1 MNEAKKKY
9 QKSCK
14 SKVITFYKHEG
25 ELLDFANEINFQK
38 FVKQALYNAMVYD
51 YKESIKKRFKKGVK

>member
-1 MNEAKKKY
+1 MNEAKRKY

-14 SKVITFYKHEG
+14 SKVITFYKHEA

-38 FVKQALYNAMVYD
+38 FVKHALQNALIYD
-51 YKESIKKRFKKGVK
+51 YKGSIKERYKKGE